1 MINTAEKN
9 KTKTINLIKKIN
21 NLIRKETAKLF
32 EVLTYAFYVKM
43 KLKVFKKEE
52 VADDTEYKARKQETI
67 ELYQSLI
74 ASIRKK
80 FEEKYPIVYLSVEK
94 KRNEEEEI
102 AYLEDML
109 KTLQIIAEKKSLN
122 TEEENKNETK

>member
-32 EVLTYAFYVKM
+32 EVLAYAFYVKM

-122 TEEENKNETK
+122 TEEEDKNETK

>member
-32 EVLTYAFYVKM
+32 EVLAYAFYVKM

>member
-32 EVLTYAFYVKM
+32 EVLAYAFYVKM

-52 VADDTEYKARKQETI
+52 VADDAEYKARKQETI

>member
-1 MINTAEKN
+1 MINTAERN

-32 EVLTYAFYVKM
+32 EVLAYAFYVKM

>member
-32 EVLTYAFYVKM
+32 EVLAYAFYVKM

-80 FEEKYPIVYLSVEK
+80 FEEKYPIVYLSVDK

>member
-80 FEEKYPIVYLSVEK
+80 FEEKYPIVYLSVDK

>member
-80 FEEKYPIVYLSVEK
+80 FEEKYPIVYLSVDK

-122 TEEENKNETK
+122 TEEENKNENK